1 MYTRYVLKTGD
12 VGIAVNKM
20 QGYLNMFQER
30 GYIQTRL
37 VEDGRYGANTAQAV
51 REAQRYFRLA
61 QDGVIGHATWDAIV
75 NKVRELGIV
84 TNLPVANENFYLTE
98 GNTGIDVFKMQEYLN
113 EIAEHNAC
121 LRPVPVDGNF
131 GRRTAIAVTQF
142 QYLYDL
148 SIDGRIGSKTW
159 DAIVNARNELTSAN

>member
-51 REAQRYFRLA
+51 REVQRYFRLA

-75 NKVRELGIV
+75 NKVRDLGIV

-98 GNTGIDVFKMQEYLN
+98 GNTAPLGFWF
-113 EIAEHNAC
+113 
-121 LRPVPVDGNF
+121 R
-131 GRRTAIAVTQF
+131 
-142 QYLYDL
+142 
-148 SIDGRIGSKTW
+148 S
-159 DAIVNARNELTSAN
+159 